1 MYPWMT
7 SVNDHVRCILA
18 TNNNSSDSIHLIG
31 HSDTLKAIQFS
42 CNALLGDGG
51 GDGNNRN
58 KNFQITFICR
68 HGIDEDSAGILVFFS
83 LSFLFFL
90 IVKIIRNFIEYR

>member
-42 CNALLGDGG
+42 CNALLGDGR
-51 GDGNNRN
+51 NRSI
-58 KNFQITFICR
+58 NFQITFICK
-68 HGIDEDSAGILVFFS
+68 HGIDEESAGILNFFFFVIIS
-83 LSFLFFL
+83 LNLTRLFRIL
-90 IVKIIRNFIEYR
+90 Y